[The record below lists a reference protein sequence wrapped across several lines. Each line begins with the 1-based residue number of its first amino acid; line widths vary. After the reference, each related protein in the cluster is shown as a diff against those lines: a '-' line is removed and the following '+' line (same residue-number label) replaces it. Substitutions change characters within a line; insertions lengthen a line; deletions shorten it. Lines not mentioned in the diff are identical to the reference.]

1 MKKANQPD
9 GNGLRRR
16 QENSPRKHI
25 IHIYMVSFREDTMS
39 LDHHDARRSFDQQQ
53 TEVLQEER
61 SVITQDLF
69 GK

>member
-1 MKKANQPD
+1 
-9 GNGLRRR
+9 
-16 QENSPRKHI
+16 
-25 IHIYMVSFREDTMS
+25 MS